1 MILRFGIALCCLMML
16 VSCAGQ
22 QAFRDGKQLV
32 ERDQIELGLS
42 KLSEALTHDPR
53 NPEYRQAVLQTRERA
68 VYRLLEQAE
77 RDHIAGHDEAAAQR
91 YQRVLGLDPSNEPAR
106 AGMRRLDMANRHTQ
120 TIAQARS
127 AVDKKEFDSARTL
140 LGAVFTEDPA
150 NKDALALQRAL
161 SEAAP
166 AAATESA
173 LGKAYKKPIS
183 IEFKDVSLKQVFE
196 VISRTSGL
204 NFLFD
209 KEVHTDQKTSIFLK
223 NSTIESAVH
232 FTLLTNQLEQRILDA
247 NTLLIYPNT
256 AAKQHEYQD
265 LIVRSFFLTNADAK
279 VVANT
284 LKTIVKSRDVVI
296 DEKLNMLIVRDSADA
311 IRVAEK
317 LVALHDVPEPEV
329 MLEVEI
335 LEVKRTRLLELGIQ
349 WPSSLSL
356 TPLSLAGTAA
366 GGLTLRDLR
375 RQNGGTLG
383 AGIGPITA
391 KARQDDSDA
400 KLLANP
406 RIRTRNHEKA
416 KILIGER
423 VPNITT
429 TATSTGFVSESINYV
444 DVGLTLN
451 VEPTIYLD
459 NDVAIKVQLEVSNI
473 VSQLKTQSGS
483 VAYQIGT
490 RTANTVLR
498 LKDGETQVLAGLIN
512 DEDRRSGTKVP
523 GLGELPLVGRLF
535 GSGTDDN
542 QKTEI
547 VLSIT
552 PHLIRNIQRPDA
564 SAAEFRS
571 GTDTSFKS
579 SPSAGGAG
587 AASPPASTLT
597 STSTSTSRTQS
608 ALSANSPP
616 GSPSGSPSGAP
627 PGAPPGSTRGSTQ
640 GSPPSSPQGSPTTA
654 PPIAPASLSPGQGL
668 TAAPRVKSPST
679 TTASTLSA
687 APEAKLTEVEQS
699 GNTSAPPSPE
709 RISAPTLPQAIV
721 TAGAILPAVGQV
733 QLQWQGPASIKS
745 GETFSL
751 QLLMQSDKPVTGLP
765 MALAYDNKV
774 LQVINVSEGEFLK
787 EGGAR
792 TSFNSRVEQRGRILL
807 TVTRI
812 GDGGAT
818 NLAEVATVTFK
829 ALTPATATSVQMVSN
844 TPIGVAGTSLVGA
857 PAPPFKLHIQ

>member
-1 MILRFGIALCCLMML
+1 MINRCGIAIGCLVL
-16 VSCAGQ
+16 LTSCAGP
-22 QAFRDGKQLV
+22 QAFRDGKMLV
-32 ERDQIELGLS
+32 EHDQIEQGLG
-42 KLSEALTHDPR
+42 KFSEALTYEPR
-53 NPEYRQAVLQTRERA
+53 NPEYRQALLQTRERA

-77 RDHIAGHDEAAAQR
+77 RQHVAGHDEVAEQR
-91 YQRVLGLDPSNEPAR
+91 YQRALGLDPSNQTAQ
-106 AGMRRLDMANRHTQ
+106 AGMRQLDMANRHAQ
-120 TIAQARS
+120 TIAKVRS
-127 AVDKKEFDSARTL
+127 AVEKKDLDSARTF
-140 LGAVFTEDPA
+140 LGTVLTEDPA
-150 NKDALALQRAL
+150 NKDAQALQRVIN
-161 SEAAP
+161 EATP
-166 AAATESA
+166 AAASETV
-173 LGKAYKKPIS
+173 LGKAFKKPIS

-204 NFLFD
+204 NILFD
-209 KEVHTDQKTSIFLK
+209 KDVHTDQRTSIFLK

-232 FTLLTNQLEQRILDA
+232 FTLLTNQLEQRVLDA
-247 NTLLIYPNT
+247 NTILIYPNT
-256 AAKQHEYQD
+256 AAKQHDYQD
-265 LIVRSFFLTNADAK
+265 LLVRSFFLTNADAK

-284 LKTIVKSRDVVI
+284 LKTIVKSRDIVV
-296 DEKLNMLIVRDSADA
+296 DEKLNMLIVRDSPEA

-317 LVALHDVPEPEV
+317 LVALHDIPEPEV

-335 LEVKRTRLLELGIQ
+335 LEVKRTRLQELGIQ

-356 TPLSLAGTAA
+356 TPLPLGGASA

-375 RQNGGTLG
+375 HQNGGTLA
-383 AGIGPITA
+383 AGVGPITA
-391 KARQDDSDA
+391 TARQEDSDV

-512 DEDRRSGTKVP
+512 DEDRRSGNKVP

-542 QKTEI
+542 QKTEL

-564 SAAEFRS
+564 VAAEFNS
-571 GTDTSFKS
+571 GTDGSFKS
-579 SPSAGGAG
+579 NSSSGGG
-587 AASPPASTLT
+587 SVVLSSFVQPIS
-597 STSTSTSRTQS
+597 QS
-608 ALSANSPP
+608 GLK
-616 GSPSGSPSGAP
+616 
-627 PGAPPGSTRGSTQ
+627 TV
-640 GSPPSSPQGSPTTA
+640 SPTTA
-654 PPIAPASLSPGQGL
+654 STAAASSSSSSSPGTPNRSTVPTSSETRL
-668 TAAPRVKSPST
+668 SDAAQ
-679 TTASTLSA
+679 SA
-687 APEAKLTEVEQS
+687 PVS
-699 GNTSAPPSPE
+699 TSAPSGTISSAASPT
-709 RISAPTLPQAIV
+709 RIATS
-721 TAGAILPAVGQV
+721 GAIPAVAGRV
-733 QLQWQGPASIKS
+733 QLQLQGPASIKS
-745 GETFSL
+745 GDTFSV
-751 QLLMQSDKPVTGLP
+751 QILMQSDQAVTGLP
-765 MALAYDNKV
+765 MALAYDIRA
-774 LQVINVSEGEFLK
+774 LQVVTVSEGDFFK
-787 EGGAR
+787 QGGAK
-792 TSFNSRVEQRGRILL
+792 TSFNSRLEPSGRILM
-807 TVTRI
+807 TSTRI

-818 NLAEVATVTFK
+818 NLANLATITFK
-829 ALTPATATSVQMVSN
+829 ALVPTSVTSVEVVSN
-844 TPIGVAGTSLVGA
+844 TPIGVAGKSLVAA
-857 PAPPFKLHIQ
+857 PAAPLQLHIQ

>member
-1 MILRFGIALCCLMML
+1 MIIASLYTFLRVGIAVCLL
-16 VSCAGQ
+16 WVLGGCAAQ
-22 QAFRDGKQLV
+22 MAFRDGKELV
-32 ERDQIELGLS
+32 EHDQIEQGLG
-42 KLSEALTHDPR
+42 KFNEALTHDPR

-77 RDHIAGHDEAAAQR
+77 HDSQAGRKAEAEKR
-91 YQRVLGLDPSNEPAR
+91 YRRVLGLDPSNDVAR
-106 AGMRRLDMANRHTQ
+106 AGLQQLDMTTRH
-120 TIAQARS
+120 AQAVTKART
-127 AVDKKEFDSARTL
+127 ALDKKDIDTARAV
-140 LGAVFTEDPA
+140 LGPILTENPTNA
-150 NKDALALQRAL
+150 EALALQRAI
-161 SEAAP
+161 ADATPP
-166 AAATESA
+166 AAAETV

-183 IEFKDVSLKQVFE
+183 IEFKEVSLKQVFE
-196 VISRTSGL
+196 VISRTAGL

-232 FTLLTNQLEQRILDA
+232 FTLLTNQLEQRVLDA
-247 NTLLIYPNT
+247 NTILIYPNT

-284 LKTIVKSRDVVI
+284 LKTIVKSRDIVI
-296 DEKLNMLIVRDSADA
+296 DEKLNMLIMRDSPEA

-356 TPLSLAGTAA
+356 TPLPLAGTTA

-375 RQNGGTLG
+375 RQNSGSLA

-391 KARQDDSDA
+391 KAREDDSDA

-512 DEDRRSGTKVP
+512 DEDRRSGNKVP
-523 GLGELPLVGRLF
+523 GIGELPLVGRLF

-552 PHLIRNIQRPDA
+552 PHLIRNIHRPDA
-564 SAAEFRS
+564 GLAEFRS
-571 GTDTSFKS
+571 GTDTSFRTPP
-579 SPSAGGAG
+579 PSNAGGAQPSSFAPPFAPPFVPPPVPG
-587 AASPPASTLT
+587 QSPTQPSANPRANSQVPNNLPAANAAASTTSVSPSSIDARVATLDGSGNPSVPAAAGATSAST
-597 STSTSTSRTQS
+597 S
-608 ALSANSPP
+608 
-616 GSPSGSPSGAP
+616 
-627 PGAPPGSTRGSTQ
+627 PGA
-640 GSPPSSPQGSPTTA
+640 
-654 PPIAPASLSPGQGL
+654 IA
-668 TAAPRVKSPST
+668 V
-679 TTASTLSA
+679 
-687 APEAKLTEVEQS
+687 
-699 GNTSAPPSPE
+699 
-709 RISAPTLPQAIV
+709 
-721 TAGAILPAVGQV
+721 AGALPATPGLV
-733 QLQWQGPASIKS
+733 QLQWQGPTSIKV
-745 GETFSL
+745 GETFAV
-751 QLLMQSDKPVTGLP
+751 QLMMQSDQPVTGLP
-765 MALAYDNKV
+765 MALAYDSKV
-774 LQVINVSEGEFLK
+774 LQVVNLAEGEFLK
-787 EGGAR
+787 QGGAK
-792 TSFNSRVEQRGRILL
+792 TSFNSRIEQGGRVLL
-807 TVTRI
+807 TATRI

-818 NLAEVATVTFK
+818 NLSDVATITLK
-829 ALTPATATSVQMVSN
+829 AIAAAAASRLQVVAS
-844 TPIGVAGTSLVGA
+844 TPIGVAGKSLVAA
-857 PAPPFKLHIQ
+857 PAPVFQLQIQ